1 MNKILILIV
10 IPYKY
15 NFGGIYSPLTTPR
28 GSVHDYHPSCLNIVY
43 IFNPKNRIVYDFLE
57 PNNTYQK
64 RFKPSLYNVVYL
76 ECG

>member
-1 MNKILILIV
+1 MNKIHILIV

-15 NFGGIYSPLTTPR
+15 NFGGICSPLTP
-28 GSVHDYHPSCLNIVY
+28 VHDYHPSCLNIVY
-43 IFNPKNRIVYDFLE
+43 IFKPKNRIVYDFLE